1 MKIKTK
7 KKGLF
12 IIRRAKSSDKSF
24 NFRECIRLA
33 YFQLEQ
39 KKAYIIKRRGS
50 NNVILV
56 TQNKKEAERLLKFLN
71 TAYDKIPTRRKAK
84 GFNPTCVVVDD
95 LSSNQPK
102 QTI

>member
-24 NFRECIRLA
+24 NFRECVRLA
-33 YFQLEQ
+33 YFQLKK

-56 TQNKKEAERLLKFLN
+56 TQNKKDAERLLKFLN
-71 TAYDKIPTRRKAK
+71 KSCKIPAGRKAK
-84 GFNPTCVVVDD
+84 GSNPTCVVVDD
-95 LSSNQPK
+95 LSSN
-102 QTI
+102 